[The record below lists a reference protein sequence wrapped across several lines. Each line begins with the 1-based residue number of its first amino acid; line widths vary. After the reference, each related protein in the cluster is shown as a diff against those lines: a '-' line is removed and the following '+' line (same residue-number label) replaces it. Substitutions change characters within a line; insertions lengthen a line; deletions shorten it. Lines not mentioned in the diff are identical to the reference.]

1 MASPPTTI
9 VPLPVVVAKH
19 RIFLAAER
27 FTAEV
32 IIDPRVASAVI
43 GEVPCPVEVSVAID
57 VNVPRAVRSEV
68 SLAINRCVVSC
79 ANLGISRPIISRN
92 ISIAIDGN
100 VMSRAK
106 VLLSRQVSFLEL
118 FIPCDVSLAN
128 RVHPGFLIDRYM

>member
-9 VPLPVVVAKH
+9 VPLPVVIAEG
-19 RIFLAAER
+19 RILPTAER

-43 GEVPCPVEVSVAID
+43 GEVPCPVEVSVPID
-57 VNVPRAVRSEV
+57 LNVPCAVRGEV

-79 ANLGISRPIISRN
+79 ANLGVPRPISRD

-100 VMSRAK
+100 VISRAK